1 MGTVME
7 LDEIRERI
15 QMRELM
21 EERARES
28 YAPSTHPCEGMSL
41 QEVLNFVNYL
51 MESLQKKD
59 SENKAILQKLDS
71 IMTQLEEARAENR
84 QNAENVNTLTS
95 LLNGMT
101 AERDRLRLELE
112 KKAGENAVNRKFRFG
127 GHSQKGTSVK
137 KQAGGR
143 DDGRDDFDGT
153 QNPGVGTP
161 ETAAPAE
168 AEDPVRTE
176 AGKTRPERRGM
187 KYNTMDA
194 RCKKIHP
201 CDRSRLPEGS
211 VIVSTQIRKVFD
223 RVCYVVEHDFEY
235 ITYRL
240 ADGSMRTDHFPMEGD
255 TEPVRCIPGTHATA
269 DLLSNLAFNKYGQMT
284 PLYREI
290 NRFRN
295 ENMLLSRQT
304 LTNWLGKAAEMLEE
318 LLPSLKAKALA
329 PGSIVNVD
337 ETWNRLHLVRKSGKV
352 YIWCLVNRLA
362 KTVIFFYDE
371 GSRGRSVLKDFIG
384 DAELAALQS
393 DGYNAYNYID
403 NQLVKIEHICCL
415 AHARAKFKYAQ
426 EQGQD
431 DRATYFLERIAKLY
445 QLENGYKR
453 QNLSSDEIKTRRN
466 SAETADI
473 LTEMRCEL
481 KRLRDD
487 GSPKGNL
494 MEKALNYLDH
504 FWTQIFNYRK
514 DGRYS
519 IDNSIA
525 EQCIR
530 PLTRERSNSIH
541 FASHRGAE
549 VSAIF
554 HTIFSTCRMAGVS
567 ALDYLKQ
574 FFEAMLSGRT
584 DYDNLLPSTIG
595 LKSK

>member
-1 MGTVME
+1 ME

-21 EERARES
+21 EERARQS
-28 YAPSTHPCEGMSL
+28 YAPSTHPCEGMSQ
-41 QEVLNFVNYL
+41 QEVLRFVTFL

-59 SENKAILQKLDS
+59 AENRVILQKLDS
-71 IMTQLEEARAENR
+71 IMTQLEDARKVNDV
-84 QNAENVNTLTS
+84 NASNIRMLTDMLTS
-95 LLNGMT
+95 VT
-101 AERDRLRLELE
+101 AERD
-112 KKAGENAVNRKFRFG
+112 KALSDLARKTGENAVNRKFRFS
-127 GHSQKGTSVK
+127 GHSQKGTAVK
-137 KQAGGR
+137 KQSKGR
-143 DDGRDDFDGT
+143 DEDKDDFDGT
-153 QNPGVGTP
+153 QNPSAVTH
-161 ETAAPAE
+161 ETSDATVAE
-168 AEDPVRTE
+168 GSVRTE
-176 AGKTRPERRGM
+176 AKKSRPERRGM

-194 RCKKIHP
+194 RYKKTHP

-211 VIVSTQIRKVFD
+211 VIISTEMRKVFD

-240 ADGSMRTDHFPMEGD
+240 SDGSMRTDHFPMEGD
-255 TEPVRCIPGTHATA
+255 TEQVRCIPGTHATA

-290 NRFRN
+290 DRFRN
-295 ENMLLSRQT
+295 ESMLLSRQT
-304 LTNWLGKAAEMLEE
+304 LTNWLVKAAEMLEK

-329 PGSIVNVD
+329 PGSIVNAD
-337 ETWNRLHLVRKSGKV
+337 ETWGRLHLVRKSGKV

-362 KTVIFFYDE
+362 KTVIFFYDN
-371 GSRGRSVLKDFIG
+371 GSRGRAVLKDFID

-403 NQLVKIEHICCL
+403 KQLVKIDHICCL

-426 EQGQD
+426 EQGHD

-445 QLENGYKR
+445 QLESGYKR

-487 GSPKGNL
+487 GSPKGDL

-504 FWTQIFNYRK
+504 FWKQIFNYRK

-554 HTIFSTCRMAGVS
+554 HTIFSTCRMVGVS

>member
-1 MGTVME
+1 ME

-15 QMRELM
+15 EMRELM
-21 EERARES
+21 EERDRQS
-28 YAPSTHPCEGMSL
+28 HAPSRHPCEGMSL
-41 QEVLNFVNYL
+41 QEVLRFVTFL
-51 MESLQKKD
+51 MDSLQEKNAALK
-59 SENKAILQKLDS
+59 SITEKLDS
-71 IMTQLEEARAENR
+71 IMAQLEDARMENR
-84 QNAENVNTLTS
+84 QNAENMRALTKLVES
-95 LLNGMT
+95 LT
-101 AERDRLRLELE
+101 AERDRLRLEIE
-112 KKAGENAVNRKFRFG
+112 KKTGENAVNRKFRFG

-137 KQAGGR
+137 PQPKGR
-143 DDGRDDFDGT
+143 DDDRDDFDGT
-153 QNPGVGTP
+153 QDPNQSAGTESAAGTSEP
-161 ETAAPAE
+161 EASNQPE
-168 AEDPVRTE
+168 AR
-176 AGKTRPERRGM
+176 KTRPERQGM
-187 KYNTMDA
+187 KYSTMDA
-194 RCKKIHP
+194 RYKKTHL

-211 VIVSTQIRKVFD
+211 VIISTEMRKVFD
-223 RVCYVVEHDFEY
+223 RVCYVVEYDYEY

-240 ADGSMRTDHFPMEGD
+240 ADGSMRTDHFPLEGD
-255 TEPVRCIPGTHATA
+255 VEPVRCIPGTHATA

-295 ENMLLSRQT
+295 ENMRLTRQT
-304 LTNWLGKAAEMLEE
+304 LTNWLEKAAKMLEK
-318 LLPSLKAKALA
+318 LLPALKAKALS
-329 PGSIVNVD
+329 PGSVVYVD
-337 ETWNRLHLVRKSGKV
+337 ETWGRLHLVRKSGKV

-362 KTVIFFYDE
+362 KTVIFFYDN
-371 GSRGRSVLKDFIG
+371 GSRGRAALKNFIG

-393 DGYNAYNYID
+393 DGYNAYNYIN

-431 DRATYFLERIAKLY
+431 DRATYFLERIAELY
-445 QLENGYKR
+445 RLEDEYKR
-453 QNLSSDEIKTRRN
+453 QDLSFDEIRSRRN
-466 SAETADI
+466 SAETTDI
-473 LTEMRCEL
+473 LTEMSCRL
-481 KRLRDD
+481 KELRDD
-487 GSPKGNL
+487 GVPKCDL

-504 FWTQIFNYRK
+504 FWEQIMNYRN

-525 EQCIR
+525 ERCIR
-530 PLTRERSNSIH
+530 PLTRERNSSIH

-554 HTIFSTCRMAGVS
+554 HTVFSTCRMVGVS

-574 FFEAMLSGRT
+574 FFEAMLAGRT